1 MTTTGHDTLGT
12 RSTLDVGGKSYAYY
26 SLDKA
31 AAKLG
36 DVSRLPFSMKVLLEN
51 LLRFEDG
58 GFTVG
63 REHIQALVDWQAN
76 PATGEE
82 IQYRPARVLLQ
93 DFTGVPCVVD
103 LAAMRDA
110 IKKLGGDTAKINPLV
125 P

>member
-12 RSTLDVGGKSYAYY
+12 RSTLDVGGKKYAYY

-58 GFTVG
+58 GFTVSTDDV
-63 REHIQALVDWQAN
+63 QALIDWQSDPRSA
-76 PATGEE
+76 GE
-82 IQYRPARVLLQ
+82 IQYRPARVQ
-93 DFTGVPCVVD
+93 AGRASGRERGGRSVWSR
-103 LAAMRDA
+103 AAA
-110 IKKLGGDTAKINPLV
+110 GP
-125 P
+125 